1 MKLLQVVPTIHEYAE
16 FTSFAADFCLGVHDL
31 ILTNA
36 RYAKYF
42 AGLDCPVICREKY
55 GTAEPTDEMVNVILS
70 ERDRIHAET
79 GVERIIAI
87 GGGAI
92 MDMAKVLSVAPHG
105 TKDVND
111 LYADMG
117 SLRRVHE
124 LIAIPTTC
132 GTGSE
137 VTNISVIFRT
147 PLGTKQGLVGDA
159 LYPAHAVLIPQLME
173 TLPYH
178 VFACSAI
185 DALIHAAESYLSPL
199 ATPMTDVF
207 GETAMRE
214 ILTGFAAI
222 AEEPEC
228 RAGLNGQF
236 LRAATNA
243 GIAFGNA
250 GCGPV
255 HALSFAIGGKYHVPH
270 GESCYQY
277 FLPVLRYYQANS
289 VEVGQCPTSVSE
301 CLHSPRV
308 ASAGCNP
315 EMAECGKLAKFEA
328 LLCDILHADDG
339 LTALADLLE
348 RILPRKPMS
357 AYGATQAD
365 VEAFAVSTIENQQR
379 LLARAYVPVTLDVA
393 RAIEQECL

>member
-1 MKLLQVVPTIHEYAE
+1 MKLLQLAPTIHEYAE
-16 FTSFAADFCLGVHDL
+16 FAAFHADFRLNAHDL

-36 RYAKYF
+36 RYGKYF
-42 AGLDCPVICREKY
+42 DGLPCPVICREKY
-55 GTAEPTDEMVNVILS
+55 GASEPTDEMINAILQ
-70 ERDRIHAET
+70 ERDRIHREV

-92 MDMAKVLSVAPHG
+92 MDMAKVLAVAPHG
-105 TKDVND
+105 TRDVND

-124 LIAIPTTC
+124 LIALPTTC

-147 PLGTKQGLVGDA
+147 PLSTKQGLVGDA
-159 LYPAHAVLIPQLME
+159 LYPVHAVLIPQLME
-173 TLPYH
+173 TLPWH

-207 GETAMRE
+207 GEAAMRE

-222 AEEPEC
+222 AEDPAC
-228 RAGLNGQF
+228 RTDLNGQF

-277 FLPVLRYYQANS
+277 FLPVLRFYKA
-289 VEVGQCPTSVSE
+289 
-301 CLHSPRV
+301 HST
-308 ASAGCNP
+308 G
-315 EMAECGKLAKFEA
+315 GKLAKLEA
-328 LLCDILHADDG
+328 LLCDILHAEDG
-339 LTALADLLE
+339 LAALADLLE

>member
-1 MKLLQVVPTIHEYAE
+1 MKLLQLAPVLHEYAD
-16 FTSFAADFCLGVHDL
+16 FAAFAADFRLGPHDL

-36 RYAKYF
+36 RYGAYLQ
-42 AGLDCPVICREKY
+42 GVDCSVIHREKF
-55 GTAEPTDEMVNVILS
+55 GAAEPTDAMVNAILR
-70 ERDRIHAET
+70 ERDRIHAQV
-79 GVERIIAI
+79 GVERVIAI

-105 TKDVND
+105 TADVND
-111 LYADMG
+111 LYTDMAH
-117 SLRRVHE
+117 LQRVHE
-124 LIAIPTTC
+124 LICLPTTC

-199 ATPMTDVF
+199 ATPMTDAF
-207 GETAMRE
+207 GELAMRE

-222 AEEPEC
+222 AENPDC
-228 RAGLNGQF
+228 RAALNGQF

-277 FLPVLRYYQANS
+277 FMPVLRFYQAN
-289 VEVGQCPTSVSE
+289 
-301 CLHSPRV
+301 
-308 ASAGCNP
+308 AAG
-315 EMAECGKLAKFEA
+315 GKLARFEA
-328 LLCDILHADDG
+328 LLTDILRAEDG
-339 LTALADLLE
+339 LAALADLLE
-348 RILPRKPMS
+348 CILPRKPMS

-379 LLARAYVPVTLDVA
+379 LLARAYVPVTLEVA

>member
-1 MKLLQVVPTIHEYAE
+1 MKLLQLAPIIHEYSDFAA
-16 FTSFAADFCLGVHDL
+16 FAADFHLTKHDL

-36 RYAKYF
+36 RYSGYLQ
-42 AGLDCPVICREKY
+42 GVDCSVIHREKF
-55 GTAEPTDEMVNVILS
+55 GTSEPTDAMVNAILA
-70 ERDRIHAET
+70 ERDRIHEEV

-92 MDMAKVLSVAPHG
+92 MDMAKVLAVAPHG
-105 TKDVND
+105 TTDCND
-111 LYADMG
+111 LYANMAN
-117 SLRRVHE
+117 LQRVHE
-124 LIAIPTTC
+124 LIALPTTC

-137 VTNISVIFRT
+137 VTNISVIFRSG
-147 PLGTKQGLVGDA
+147 LGTKQGLVGDA

-199 ATPMTDVF
+199 ATPMTDAF
-207 GETAMRE
+207 GEMAMRE

-222 AEEPEC
+222 AEDPSC
-228 RAGLNGQF
+228 RSALNGQF

-243 GIAFGNA
+243 GVAFGNA

-277 FLPVLRYYQANS
+277 FMPVLNFYKEN
-289 VEVGQCPTSVSE
+289 
-301 CLHSPRV
+301 
-308 ASAGCNP
+308 SAG
-315 EMAECGKLAKFEA
+315 GKLAKFEA
-328 LLCDILHADDG
+328 LLCDILHTEDG
-339 LTALADLLE
+339 FAALADLLE

-357 AYGATQAD
+357 AYGAAQED

-393 RAIEQECL
+393 RAIEQACL

>member
-1 MKLLQVVPTIHEYAE
+1 MKLLQLVPAIHEFAD
-16 FTSFAADFCLGVHDL
+16 FASFAADFRLGAHDL

-36 RYAKYF
+36 RYGKYF

-55 GTAEPTDEMVNVILS
+55 GASEPTDHMVNAILR
-70 ERDRIHAET
+70 ERDRVHAEV

-92 MDMAKVLSVAPHG
+92 MDMAKVLAVAPHG
-105 TKDVND
+105 TADVND
-111 LYADMG
+111 LYPDMAN
-117 SLRRVHE
+117 LRRVHE
-124 LIAIPTTC
+124 LIALPTTC

-137 VTNISVIFRT
+137 VTNISVIYRT
-147 PLGTKQGLVGDA
+147 PLGTKHGLVGNA
-159 LYPAHAVLIPQLME
+159 LYPAYAVLIPQLME

-185 DALIHAAESYLSPL
+185 DALIHAVESYLSPL

-207 GETAMRE
+207 GEAAMRE
-214 ILTGFAAI
+214 ILTGFAAV
-222 AEEPEC
+222 AEDPAC

-243 GIAFGNA
+243 GVAFGNA

-277 FLPVLRYYQANS
+277 FLPVLRYYKANS
-289 VEVGQCPTSVSE
+289 EG
-301 CLHSPRV
+301 
-308 ASAGCNP
+308 
-315 EMAECGKLAKFEA
+315 GKFSRLEA

-339 LTALADLLE
+339 LSALAALLE

-357 AYGATQAD
+357 AYGAVEAD
-365 VEAFAVSTIENQQR
+365 VEAFARSTIDNQQR

-393 RAIEQECL
+393 LAIEQECL

>member
-1 MKLLQVVPTIHEYAE
+1 MKLLQLVPIIHEYCDFSA
-16 FTSFAADFCLGVHDL
+16 FAADFHLTRHDL

-36 RYAKYF
+36 RYGAY
-42 AGLDCPVICREKY
+42 LQNVDCPVIHREKY
-55 GTAEPTDEMVNVILS
+55 GTSEPTDTMVNAILQ
-70 ERDRIHAET
+70 ERDRIHEEV

-92 MDMAKVLSVAPHG
+92 MDMAKVLAVAPHG
-105 TKDVND
+105 TKDCND
-111 LYADMG
+111 LYANMAN
-117 SLRRVHE
+117 LQCVHE
-124 LIAIPTTC
+124 LIALPTTC

-137 VTNISVIFRT
+137 VTNISVIFRSG
-147 PLGTKQGLVGDA
+147 LGTKQGLVRDA

-199 ATPMTDVF
+199 ATPMTDAF
-207 GETAMRE
+207 GELAMRE

-222 AEEPEC
+222 AEDPSC
-228 RAGLNGQF
+228 RSALNGQF

-243 GIAFGNA
+243 GVAFGNA

-277 FLPVLRYYQANS
+277 FMPVLNFYKANS
-289 VEVGQCPTSVSE
+289 TG
-301 CLHSPRV
+301 
-308 ASAGCNP
+308 
-315 EMAECGKLAKFEA
+315 GKLARFEA
-328 LLCDILHADDG
+328 LLCDILHAEDG
-339 LTALADLLE
+339 FAALADLLE

-393 RAIEQECL
+393 RAIEQACL

>member
-1 MKLLQVVPTIHEYAE
+1 MKLLQLVPAIHEFAD
-16 FTSFAADFCLGVHDL
+16 FAAFAEAFCLTERDL

-36 RYAKYF
+36 RYSRYF
-42 AGLDCPVICREKY
+42 AGVNSPCIFREKY
-55 GTAEPTDEMVNVILS
+55 GTAEPTDHMVNAILA
-70 ERDRIHAET
+70 ERDRIYHET
-79 GVERIIAI
+79 GINRIIAI

-92 MDMAKVLSVAPHG
+92 MDMAKVLAVAPHG

-111 LYADMG
+111 LYPDMAN
-117 SLRRVHE
+117 LKRVHE
-124 LIAIPTTC
+124 LIALPTTC

-137 VTNISVIFRT
+137 VTNISVIFRSG
-147 PLGTKQGLVGDA
+147 LGTKHGLVGDA

-178 VFACSAI
+178 VFASSAI

-207 GETAMRE
+207 GEAAMRE
-214 ILTGFAAI
+214 ILTGFAAV
-222 AEEPEC
+222 AENPDC
-228 RAGLNGQF
+228 RASLNGQF

-243 GIAFGNA
+243 GVAFGNA
-250 GCGPV
+250 GTGPV

-277 FLPVLRYYQANS
+277 FLPVLRYYRANS
-289 VEVGQCPTSVSE
+289 EG
-301 CLHSPRV
+301 
-308 ASAGCNP
+308 
-315 EMAECGKLAKFEA
+315 GKLAQLEA
-328 LLCDILHADDG
+328 LLADILHADDG
-339 LTALADLLE
+339 LTALSDLLE

-357 AYGATQAD
+357 AYGATAAD

>member
-1 MKLLQVVPTIHEYAE
+1 MKLLQVVPAIHEFAE
-16 FTSFAADFCLGVHDL
+16 FAAFAEAFRLGAHDL
-31 ILTNA
+31 IFTNA
-36 RYAKYF
+36 RYSRYF
-42 AGLDCPVICREKY
+42 EGLDCPCIFREKY
-55 GTAEPTDEMVNVILS
+55 GTAEPTDHMVNAILR
-70 ERDRIHAET
+70 ERDRIHR
-79 GVERIIAI
+79 ERGIDRIVAI

-92 MDMAKVLSVAPHG
+92 MDMAKVLAVAPHG

-111 LYADMG
+111 LYPAMAD
-117 SLRRVHE
+117 LTRVHE
-124 LIAIPTTC
+124 LIALPTTC

-137 VTNISVIFRT
+137 VTNIAVIFRSG
-147 PLGTKQGLVGDA
+147 LGTKHGLVGDA

-173 TLPYH
+173 TLPWH

-207 GETAMRE
+207 GEAAMRE

-222 AEEPEC
+222 ADAPDD
-228 RAGLNGQF
+228 RARLNGQF
-236 LRAATNA
+236 LRAATLA
-243 GIAFGNA
+243 GVAFGNA

-255 HALSFAIGGKYHVPH
+255 HALSFALGGKYHVPH

-277 FLPVLRYYQANS
+277 FLPVLRYYKAHA
-289 VEVGQCPTSVSE
+289 VG
-301 CLHSPRV
+301 
-308 ASAGCNP
+308 
-315 EMAECGKLAKFEA
+315 GKLARLEA
-328 LLCDILHADDG
+328 LRCDILHAEEG

-357 AYGATQAD
+357 AYGAVEAD

-379 LLARAYVPVTLDVA
+379 LLARTYVPLTLEDI
-393 RAIEQECL
+393 RAIEHECL

>member
-1 MKLLQVVPTIHEYAE
+1 MKLLQLVPAIHEFAD
-16 FTSFAADFCLGVHDL
+16 FAAFAQEFRLTERDL

-36 RYAKYF
+36 RYSRYVE
-42 AGLDCPVICREKY
+42 GLRCPCIFREQY
-55 GTAEPTDEMVNVILS
+55 GTAEPTDHMVNAILQ
-70 ERDRIHAET
+70 ERDRIHASLP
-79 GVERIIAI
+79 GGINRIIAI

-92 MDMAKVLSVAPHG
+92 MDMAKVLAVAPHG
-105 TKDVND
+105 MKDVND
-111 LYADMG
+111 LYPDMAN
-117 SLRRVHE
+117 LTRVHE
-124 LIAIPTTC
+124 LIALPTTC

-137 VTNISVIFRT
+137 VTNISVIFRSG
-147 PLGTKQGLVGDA
+147 LGTKYGLVGDA

-185 DALIHAAESYLSPL
+185 DALIHAVESYLSPL

-214 ILTGFAAI
+214 ILTGFAMV
-222 AEEPEC
+222 AENPDC
-228 RAGLNGQF
+228 RASLNGQF

-243 GIAFGNA
+243 GVAFGNA
-250 GCGPV
+250 GTGPV

-277 FLPVLRYYQANS
+277 FLPVLRYYKANS
-289 VEVGQCPTSVSE
+289 EG
-301 CLHSPRV
+301 
-308 ASAGCNP
+308 
-315 EMAECGKLAKFEA
+315 GKLAQLEA
-328 LLCDILHADDG
+328 MLADILHADDG
-339 LTALADLLE
+339 MMALADLLE

-357 AYGATQAD
+357 AYGATAAD

-393 RAIEQECL
+393 RAIEAECL

>member
-1 MKLLQVVPTIHEYAE
+1 MKLLQVAPVIHEYAA
-16 FTSFAADFCLGVHDL
+16 FSAFAADFGLCAHDL

-36 RYAKYF
+36 RYGKYF
-42 AGLDCPVICREKY
+42 EGLPCPVICRERY
-55 GTAEPTDEMVNVILS
+55 GASEPTDTMVNAILA
-70 ERDRIHAET
+70 ERDCIHAT
-79 GVERIIAI
+79 VGVERIIAI

-92 MDMAKVLSVAPHG
+92 MDMAKVLAVAPHG

-111 LYADMG
+111 LYADMS
-117 SLRRVHE
+117 SLKRVHE
-124 LIAIPTTC
+124 LIALPTTC

-147 PLGTKQGLVGDA
+147 PLGTKHGLVGDA
-159 LYPAHAVLIPQLME
+159 LYPTHAVLIPQLME

-199 ATPMTDVF
+199 ATPLTDVF
-207 GETAMRE
+207 GELAMRD

-222 AEEPEC
+222 AENPDC
-228 RAGLNGQF
+228 RPCLNGQF

-255 HALSFAIGGKYHVPH
+255 HALSFALGGKFHVPH

-277 FLPVLRYYQANS
+277 FLPVLRYYKANS
-289 VEVGQCPTSVSE
+289 VEVGQNPTV
-301 CLHSPRV
+301 
-308 ASAGCNP
+308 
-315 EMAECGKLAKFEA
+315 CGKLARFEA
-328 LLCDILHADDG
+328 LLCDILHAEDG
-339 LTALADLLE
+339 LAALSDLLE

-379 LLARAYVPVTLDVA
+379 LLARAYVPVTLEVA
-393 RAIEQECL
+393 CAIEQDCL

>member
-1 MKLLQVVPTIHEYAE
+1 MKLLQLVPTVHEFAD
-16 FTSFAADFCLGVHDL
+16 FKSFADDFRLSRHDL

-36 RYAKYF
+36 RYGAYLQ
-42 AGLDCPVICREKY
+42 GLDCPVIHREKY
-55 GTAEPTDEMVNVILS
+55 GVSEPTDAMVNAILR
-70 ERDRIHAET
+70 ERDRIHQEV

-92 MDMAKVLSVAPHG
+92 MDMAKVLAVAPHG
-105 TKDVND
+105 TKDGND
-111 LYADMG
+111 LYAHMAD
-117 SLRRVHE
+117 LQRVHE
-124 LIAIPTTC
+124 LIALPTTC

-147 PLGTKQGLVGDA
+147 GLGTKHGLVGDA

-207 GETAMRE
+207 GEAAMRE

-222 AEEPEC
+222 AEDPDC
-228 RAGLNGQF
+228 RSALNGQF

-243 GIAFGNA
+243 GVAFGNA

-255 HALSFAIGGKYHVPH
+255 HALSFALGGKYHVPH

-277 FLPVLRYYQANS
+277 FMPVLNFYKA
-289 VEVGQCPTSVSE
+289 
-301 CLHSPRV
+301 HST
-308 ASAGCNP
+308 G
-315 EMAECGKLAKFEA
+315 GKLERFET
-328 LLCDILHADDG
+328 LLSDILHAEDG
-339 LTALADLLE
+339 LAALADLLE

-357 AYGATQAD
+357 AYGATAED
-365 VEAFAVSTIENQQR
+365 AEAFAVSTIQNQQR

-393 RAIEQECL
+393 RAIEEACL

>member
-1 MKLLQVVPTIHEYAE
+1 MKLLQVSPVIHEYAD
-16 FTSFAADFCLGVHDL
+16 FAAFAESFRLGRKDL

-36 RYAKYF
+36 RYAGYL
-42 AGLDCPVICREKY
+42 ADLGCAVINREKY
-55 GTAEPTDEMVNVILS
+55 GASEPTDVMVNAILQ
-70 ERDRIHAET
+70 ERDRIHREV
-79 GVERIIAI
+79 GVERVIAI

-92 MDMAKVLSVAPHG
+92 IDMAKVLAVAPHG
-105 TKDVND
+105 TRDVND
-111 LYADMG
+111 LYADMAA
-117 SLRRVHE
+117 LKRVHE
-124 LIAIPTTC
+124 LIALPTTC

-147 PLGTKQGLVGDA
+147 PLGTKHGLVGDA
-159 LYPAHAVLIPQLME
+159 LYPAHAVLIPQMMD

-185 DALIHAAESYLSPL
+185 DALIHAVESYLSPL

-207 GETAMRE
+207 GEVAIRE
-214 ILTGFAAI
+214 ILTGFAAV
-222 AEEPEC
+222 AEDPSC
-228 RAGLNGQF
+228 RCSLNGQF

-277 FLPVLRYYQANS
+277 FLPVLNFYKRNS
-289 VEVGQCPTSVSE
+289 G
-301 CLHSPRV
+301 
-308 ASAGCNP
+308 G
-315 EMAECGKLAKFEA
+315 GKLAQLEA
-328 LLCDILHADDG
+328 LLQDVLHAEDG
-339 LTALADLLE
+339 LAALAALLE

-357 AYGATQAD
+357 YYGAVQAD

-379 LLARAYVPVTLDVA
+379 LLARAYVPVTLEVA

>member
-1 MKLLQVVPTIHEYAE
+1 MKLLQLAPVLHEYAD
-16 FTSFAADFCLGVHDL
+16 FAAFAADFRLGPHDL

-36 RYAKYF
+36 RYGAYLQ
-42 AGLDCPVICREKY
+42 GVDCPVIHREKF
-55 GTAEPTDEMVNVILS
+55 GAAEPTDAMVNAILH
-70 ERDRIHAET
+70 ERDRIHAQV

-105 TKDVND
+105 TADVND
-111 LYADMG
+111 LYADMAH
-117 SLRRVHE
+117 LQRVHE
-124 LIAIPTTC
+124 LICLPTTC

-199 ATPMTDVF
+199 ATPMTDAF
-207 GETAMRE
+207 GELAMRE

-222 AEEPEC
+222 AESPDC
-228 RAGLNGQF
+228 RASLNGQF

-277 FLPVLRYYQANS
+277 FMPVLRFYKANAT
-289 VEVGQCPTSVSE
+289 G
-301 CLHSPRV
+301 
-308 ASAGCNP
+308 
-315 EMAECGKLAKFEA
+315 GKLAKFEA
-328 LLCDILHADDG
+328 LLAEILHAQDG
-339 LTALADLLE
+339 LAALADLLE
-348 RILPRKPMS
+348 RILPRKSMS

-379 LLARAYVPVTLDVA
+379 LLARAYVPVTLEVA
-393 RAIEQECL
+393 RMIEQECL

>member
-1 MKLLQVVPTIHEYAE
+1 MKLLQLVPTIHEFAD
-16 FTSFAADFCLGVHDL
+16 FASFAEAFRLTAHDL

-36 RYAKYF
+36 RYGKYF
-42 AGLDCPVICREKY
+42 AGLACPVICREQY
-55 GTAEPTDEMVNVILS
+55 GTSEPTDHMVNAILA
-70 ERDRIHAET
+70 ERDRIHAEI

-92 MDMAKVLSVAPHG
+92 MDMAKVLAVAPHG

-111 LYADMG
+111 LYPDMAN
-117 SLRRVHE
+117 LQRVHQ
-124 LIAIPTTC
+124 LIAVPTTC

-137 VTNISVIFRT
+137 VTNIAIVFRSG
-147 PLGTKQGLVGDA
+147 LGTKHGLVGDA
-159 LYPAHAVLIPQLME
+159 LYPVHAVLIPQLME

-185 DALIHAAESYLSPL
+185 DALIHAVESYLSPL

-207 GETAMRE
+207 GEAAMRE
-214 ILTGFAAI
+214 ILTGFAAV
-222 AEEPEC
+222 ADDPSC
-228 RAGLNGQF
+228 RGALNGQF

-243 GIAFGNA
+243 GVAFGNA

-277 FLPVLRYYQANS
+277 FLPVLRFYNANS
-289 VEVGQCPTSVSE
+289 EG
-301 CLHSPRV
+301 
-308 ASAGCNP
+308 
-315 EMAECGKLAKFEA
+315 GKLARLEA
-328 LLCDILHADDG
+328 LLCDILRAEDG
-339 LTALADLLE
+339 LTALAVLLE

-357 AYGATQAD
+357 AYGAVEAD

-379 LLARAYVPVTLDVA
+379 LLARAYVPVTLEVA

>member
-1 MKLLQVVPTIHEYAE
+1 MKLLQVVPMIHEFAE
-16 FTSFAADFCLGVHDL
+16 FSAFAEEFRLGAHDL

-36 RYAKYF
+36 RYGAYLQQLPC
-42 AGLDCPVICREKY
+42 AVIFREQY
-55 GTAEPTDEMVNVILS
+55 GTSEPTDAMVNAILQ
-70 ERDRIHAET
+70 ERDRIHAQR
-79 GVERIIAI
+79 GIDRIIAI

-92 MDMAKVLSVAPHG
+92 LDMAKVLAAAPHG
-105 TKDVND
+105 TADCNA

-117 SLRRVHE
+117 KLSRVHE
-124 LIAIPTTC
+124 LIALPTTC

-147 PLGTKQGLVGDA
+147 PLDTKQGLVGDA

-185 DALIHAAESYLSPL
+185 DALIHAVESYLSPL

-207 GETAMRE
+207 GERAMRE
-214 ILTGFAAI
+214 ILAGFMAV
-222 AEEPEC
+222 AEKPESC
-228 RAGLNGQF
+228 RALNGQF

-277 FLPVLRYYQANS
+277 FMPVLNYYKANS
-289 VEVGQCPTSVSE
+289 
-301 CLHSPRV
+301 
-308 ASAGCNP
+308 AG
-315 EMAECGKLAKFEA
+315 GKLARFEA
-328 LLCDILHADDG
+328 LLCDILRAEDG
-339 LTALADLLE
+339 LAALAVLLE
-348 RILPRKPMS
+348 RILPRKPMR
-357 AYGATQAD
+357 AYGATEAD

>member
-1 MKLLQVVPTIHEYAE
+1 MKLLQLAPVIHEYAD
-16 FTSFAADFCLGVHDL
+16 FAAFRADFRLGPHDL

-36 RYAKYF
+36 RYGAYLT
-42 AGLDCPVICREKY
+42 GVDCPVIHREKF
-55 GTAEPTDEMVNVILS
+55 GTSEPTDAMVNAILA
-70 ERDRIHAET
+70 ERDRIHHEV

-92 MDMAKVLSVAPHG
+92 MDMAKVLAVAPHG
-105 TKDVND
+105 TQDCND
-111 LYADMG
+111 LYADMAN
-117 SLRRVHE
+117 LHRVHE
-124 LIAIPTTC
+124 LIALPTTC

-199 ATPMTDVF
+199 ATPLTDAF
-207 GETAMRE
+207 GELAMRE
-214 ILTGFAAI
+214 ILSGFAAI
-222 AEEPEC
+222 AEDPDC
-228 RAGLNGQF
+228 RPRLNGQF

-255 HALSFAIGGKYHVPH
+255 HALSFALGGKYHVPH

-277 FLPVLRYYQANS
+277 FLPVLRYYKANTI
-289 VEVGQCPTSVSE
+289 EVGQSPTSVSE

-308 ASAGCNP
+308 ASAGDAP
-315 EMAECGKLAKFEA
+315 EMSECGKLARFEA
-328 LLCDILHADDG
+328 LLCDILRAEDG
-339 LTALADLLE
+339 LSALADLLE

-365 VEAFAVSTIENQQR
+365 AEEFAISTIENQQR
-379 LLARAYVPVTLDVA
+379 LLARAYVPVTLEVA
-393 RAIEQECL
+393 RAIEQDCL